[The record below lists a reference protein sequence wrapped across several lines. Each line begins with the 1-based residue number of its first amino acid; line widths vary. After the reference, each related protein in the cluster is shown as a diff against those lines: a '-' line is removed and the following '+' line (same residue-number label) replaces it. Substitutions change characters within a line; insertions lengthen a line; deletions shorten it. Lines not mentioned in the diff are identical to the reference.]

1 MYVKQ
6 IVISNF
12 KSFGGTTSVPLL
24 PGFTVVSGPNGSGKS
39 NILDALLFAL
49 GLSSSKGMRAERLPD
64 LVNHA
69 QAQRGK
75 RSTVEASVTVTF
87 DLRDEVAALG
97 EVAIAAQAATGDRP
111 ISESS
116 ESTDPTDSDSTD
128 SDPTDPDPTD
138 PDLTSPDPTDPV
150 DALAADADPQAS
162 DPQASDPHDSDPHDP
177 HDSESYW
184 MWRDEAGNP
193 LTELSVTRKLRV
205 TQQGT
210 YTSNYAINGSP
221 CTLTELHQ
229 QLHRL
234 RIYPEGYNVVLQGD
248 VTGIISMNPKER
260 RHIIDELAGVANFD
274 RKITQTRKTLD
285 EVKEREDRCRI
296 LEQELQTQCDRL
308 AKDRAKALKYQQLRQ
323 EQQHK
328 QEWERVLGWCG
339 DRARAGELAA
349 QLQCDAAQ
357 VQDLA
362 DRLEQGRGRLATL
375 SAELATLNQAV
386 KDLGESEQLTLQAD
400 LATQQAELTQAE
412 RRQAELEAA
421 IALAQEGLATET
433 AALQQLQAELA
444 TLEQADPNGGARVA
458 ALAEG
463 VATTREQLDA
473 VQAEAEAIAAQSEA
487 WVQQQTDLRHQ
498 IDTYQAQLDPQRAEQ
513 VRLSERQVQ
522 LTAQLEEQRLQ
533 IAAVT
538 ADLTEKRS
546 QLAQIAPA
554 EGDRTAIQTHATAL
568 AAAEQEVRLQTET
581 RSRLLDEQRQ
591 QQRQLDKLEA
601 QAQAAREAQGTHAAQ
616 VILNSGLAGICG
628 LVAQLGR
635 VEPRYQVALEIAAG
649 GRLGFMV
656 VEDDRAA
663 AAGIELLKRE
673 RAGRLTFLP
682 LNKMRGG
689 RGGASNPALARGR
702 TADGWIDWAIALVD
716 FDPRYEPIFEYV
728 LGGTV
733 VFADL
738 DRARAYQG
746 RERLV
751 TLEGELI
758 EPSGAMTGGSLQ
770 RQRGGLHFGSVGDS
784 GETAEIAQVRSRL
797 RDIERILGRC
807 EQALAKA
814 QAQVQQESALL
825 LELRQTDRDRDR
837 QREQLQTVI
846 NASAT
851 QLQRLTAQADRLA
864 TDLETCTARLGQL
877 ERTCPQLE
885 TQLETL
891 RQTLSELETSG
902 TNSQW
907 QAARERVRAAETEWE
922 QAQAALRA
930 AEQAIEQRSRQSDLT
945 RERQTQA
952 IARRDQHEQDRRD
965 RQAAHAQTLT
975 TQADLRR
982 QMATTQAQIAE
993 LEKVLGERKQERDR
1007 IEQKVQKQHLA
1018 IQSLDFD
1025 RTHLLDQQTQH
1036 RRDLAALGHR
1046 LRATRAELP
1055 DPLPEI
1061 PGLPPLDA
1069 VVAAIAPLPVP
1080 ASSQI
1085 NVPATE
1091 ATEADSTEVQA
1102 IEVQAIEVQ
1111 ATEVQPTEVQATE
1124 VQAAE
1129 VQSVETDLTE
1139 VQATEVQPTVADS
1152 IKVKSIKV
1160 KSTEVA
1166 STEVASTEVASVE
1179 ADSTTAEPTDADLE
1193 WLRIEPDSAAAV
1205 LPSLAELTTHL
1216 EQVQKAVRS
1225 LQHRLEALEPVNM
1238 LALEEYDRVQERLQ
1252 QLSDKLTTL
1261 EEERTELLLRVEN
1274 FTTLR
1279 RQAFQEAF
1287 DAVDRN
1293 FQVIFAELSQGDGRL
1308 QLDDPEDP
1316 LNGGLNL
1323 VAHPKGKP
1331 VQRLSSM
1338 SGGEKSLTALSFI
1351 FALQRYRPS
1360 PFYAF
1365 DEVDMFL
1372 DGANVERLAK
1382 MIKQQAQQAQF
1393 IVVSL
1398 RRPTIEASDR
1408 AIGVTQARGA
1418 HTQVLG
1424 IAL

>member
-1 MYVKQ
+1 LYVKQ
-6 IVISNF
+6 VIISNF

-97 EVAIAAQAATGDRP
+97 EMAIADRETSGDRPPSASADPSGSDSSGSDPSDPDPLDADADVSDPALVASEAAIAASAD
-111 ISESS
+111 SESY
-116 ESTDPTDSDSTD
+116 
-128 SDPTDPDPTD
+128 
-138 PDLTSPDPTDPV
+138 
-150 DALAADADPQAS
+150 
-162 DPQASDPHDSDPHDP
+162 
-177 HDSESYW
+177 DSESYW
-184 MWRDEAGNP
+184 MWRDDLGNP

-210 YTSNYAINGSP
+210 YTSNYSINGSP

-260 RHIIDELAGVANFD
+260 RQIIDELAGVANFD

-296 LEQELQTQCDRL
+296 LEQELQIQCDRL

-323 EQQHK
+323 EQQH
-328 QEWERVLGWCG
+328 QQDWERVLVWCG

-349 QLQCDAAQ
+349 QLQRDAVQ
-357 VQDLA
+357 VQQLA
-362 DRLEQGRGRLATL
+362 GRIEQGRSRLATL
-375 SAELATLNQAV
+375 TEELATLNQAV
-386 KDLGESEQLTLQAD
+386 KALGESEQLTLQAD
-400 LATQQAELTQAE
+400 LATQQAELTQAQ
-412 RRQAELEAA
+412 RRQAELESA
-421 IALAQEGLATET
+421 IALAQEGIATET

-444 TLEQADPNGGARVA
+444 TLEQADPDGGARLA

-463 VATTREQLDA
+463 VTTTREQLDA

-498 IDTYQAQLDPQRAEQ
+498 IDTLQAQLDPQRAEQ
-513 VRLSERQVQ
+513 VRLSERRTQ

-538 ADLTEKRS
+538 ADVADKRS
-546 QLAQIAPA
+546 QLAQVAPA

-616 VILNSGLAGICG
+616 VILNSGLAGMCG

-689 RGGASNPALARGR
+689 RGGASHPALARGR
-702 TADGWIDWAIALVD
+702 TAPGWIDWAIALVE

-728 LGGTV
+728 FGGTV

-770 RQRGGLHFGSVGDS
+770 RQRGGLHFGAVGDS

-797 RDIERILGRC
+797 HDIERILGRC
-807 EQALAKA
+807 EQALVTA
-814 QAQVQQESALL
+814 QDQVRRESALL

-837 QREQLQTVI
+837 QREQLQTVVS
-846 NASAT
+846 ASTT

-864 TDLETCTARLGQL
+864 TDLQTCTARLAEL
-877 ERTCPQLE
+877 ERTGPQLE
-885 TQLETL
+885 TQLEQL
-891 RQTLSELETSG
+891 RQTLSDLETSG
-902 TNSQW
+902 PNSQW
-907 QAARERVRAAETEWE
+907 QVAREQVRAAETEWQ

-952 IARRDQHEQDRRD
+952 IARREQHEQELRD
-965 RQAAHAQTLT
+965 RQAAHAQTLA
-975 TQADLRR
+975 TQVELRR

-1007 IEQKVQKQHLA
+1007 VEQQVQKQHLA
-1018 IQSLDFD
+1018 LQSLDFD
-1025 RTHLLDQQTQH
+1025 RTHLLEQQIQH
-1036 RRDLAALGHR
+1036 RRDLAALGQR

-1069 VVAAIAPLPVP
+1069 IVAAIAPPTPDPDRAP
-1080 ASSQI
+1080 AHPTAPESADLDLAEAERTDPERT
-1085 NVPATE
+1085 NPEPADLE
-1091 ATEADSTEVQA
+1091 PADLEPA
-1102 IEVQAIEVQ
+1102 
-1111 ATEVQPTEVQATE
+1111 
-1124 VQAAE
+1124 
-1129 VQSVETDLTE
+1129 DLE
-1139 VQATEVQPTVADS
+1139 PAD
-1152 IKVKSIKV
+1152 
-1160 KSTEVA
+1160 
-1166 STEVASTEVASVE
+1166 
-1179 ADSTTAEPTDADLE
+1179 AEPTDAESTGAEPTEVGLTG
-1193 WLRIEPDSAAAV
+1193 LRIEPDGPAAA
-1205 LPSLAELTTHL
+1205 LPPLAELTAQL
-1216 EQVQKAVRS
+1216 ELVQKTVRS

-1408 AIGVTQARGA
+1408 TIGVTQARGA